1 MSFKPDYNLY
11 SNSDLVD
18 VFENID
24 REHYPQRFYELCE
37 IMKGKNLL
45 RIVPAS
51 DTFNSSELVL
61 VDDALAD
68 DDLITEHEPAYTDL
82 PPIPEYDSKGN
93 YVPNTIVLKKRVVNF
108 CVALAIIAYGGY
120 GLYVDQLW
128 VPLGRQVSVTLTGI
142 AAIFMFT
149 AIICASIEMMTEVVD
164 HYDKRDNE
172 HTYYKVANLFKYAS
186 YVSFAIAIFTDFGT
200 GASLN

>member
-1 MSFKPDYNLY
+1 
-11 SNSDLVD
+11 
-18 VFENID
+18 
-24 REHYPQRFYELCE
+24 
-37 IMKGKNLL
+37 MKGKNLL
-45 RIVPAS
+45 RNVPAS
-51 DTFNSSELVL
+51 ETFNSSELVL

-82 PPIPEYDSKGN
+82 PPTPKYDSKGN

-142 AAIFMFT
+142 AAIFMFI

-186 YVSFAIAIFTDFGT
+186 YVSFAIAIFTGFGT